1 MTRMVSWA
9 FKTFGNSV
17 TTVVGMDA
25 RGFLFGPT
33 IAMRLGCAF
42 VPIRKKG
49 KLPGTC
55 TSVKYVKEYGE
66 DIFDIQNDAIQ
77 KGNKVIIVDDLI
89 ATGGTVEAAKKLI
102 EGLEAEVVGVTAVIE
117 LMFLKGRE
125 KFKGVEVYSLLE
137 F

>member
-1 MTRMVSWA
+1 MTRMVSWI
-9 FKTFGNSV
+9 FKSFGKDV
-17 TTVVGMDA
+17 TTIVGMDA

-33 IAMRLGCAF
+33 LATRIGAAF

-49 KLPGTC
+49 KLPGKC

-77 KGNKVIIVDDLI
+77 KGAKVVIVDDLI

-102 EGLEAEVVGVTAVIE
+102 ESLSAEVVGVTAVIE